1 MVIIRQHRQQG
12 KQGAIVPRKHRKST
26 ARLSST
32 INKTISLGP
41 RRTSAHIDWPDPAM
55 VAANGAPVLNNA
67 AHYINNPASSIL
79 LDSQSLVKIWGMVT
93 PILDEKAGKDGGLA
107 IAGYS
112 FEELKKD
119 MNDLFVRIERNA
131 RRVKQ
136 LTEGL

>member
-1 MVIIRQHRQQG
+1 M
-12 KQGAIVPRKHRKST
+12 PRKHRKST
-26 ARLSST
+26 TRLSSS
-32 INKTISLGP
+32 INQNISPAP
-41 RRTSAHIDWPDPAM
+41 RWTPARIDRPDPAM
-55 VAANGAPVLNNA
+55 VAANDAPVLNNA

-112 FEELKKD
+112 FQELKKD
-119 MNDLFVRIERNA
+119 MNDLFIRIERNA